1 MTIISDS
8 WLDLNTVDLLGRV
21 DSRIDKADLIREV
34 SRVYDL
40 GRVKRYQQIHE
51 GFEDYNVKLLTS
63 KGIFLVKVFSQF
75 KSFRHVK
82 DNIRGLVEFK
92 RAGVAVP
99 KLFRNV
105 LGENMFYYETRQ
117 TSALICVMEYFKGKS
132 FLKWRTE
139 PSVGE
144 IRELV
149 KNMVKINLT
158 KFKPLGIYDVWS
170 VVNLNT
176 EYSKKKEFL
185 SPNDLELTKDYAKWI
200 SGVDFRKY
208 HQGAIHGD
216 LQRSNI
222 LRNKHGELKIIDF
235 SVMEYNAVIIEL
247 AVFLGLFCLNPM
259 KVESLE
265 GVIKMFDLVVGEY
278 GSQVKLG
285 KAEIEMLPK
294 LVGATYAI
302 NCLAASYELNG
313 KGSKSEE
320 TRYWIELGSKGMKMM
335 NQLG

>member
-1 MTIISDS
+1 MTKISDS

-34 SRVYDL
+34 SRIYDL
-40 GRVKRYQQIHE
+40 GRVKKYSQIHE
-51 GFEDYNVKLLTS
+51 GFEDYNVKLITS
-63 KGIFLVKVFSQF
+63 KGTFLVKVFSQF

-92 RAGVAVP
+92 RAGVKVP
-99 KLFRNV
+99 KLFRNL
-105 LGENMFYYETRQ
+105 LGENLFYYETRQ
-117 TSALICVMEYFKGKS
+117 TSALVCVMEYFKGKS
-132 FLKWRTE
+132 FLKWGAE
-139 PSVGE
+139 PSVVE

-170 VVNLNT
+170 AINLNA

-185 SPNDLELTKDYAKWI
+185 SPNDLELMKDYAKWI
-200 SGVDFRKY
+200 GEVDFGKY
-208 HQGAIHGD
+208 HQGTIHGD

-222 LRNKHGELKIIDF
+222 LKNKQGELRIIDF
-235 SVMEYNAVIIEL
+235 SVMEHNAVVIEL

-259 KVESLE
+259 RATNPEEVKQV
-265 GVIKMFDLVVGEY
+265 FDLVIEEY
-278 GSQVKLG
+278 GREVKLS
-285 KAEIEMLPK
+285 KAEIAILPK

-302 NCLAASYELNG
+302 NCLAASYELKG
-313 KGSKSEE
+313 KGNKSEE
-320 TRYWIELGSKGMKMM
+320 TRYWVELGSKGMKMIKE
-335 NQLG
+335 LG